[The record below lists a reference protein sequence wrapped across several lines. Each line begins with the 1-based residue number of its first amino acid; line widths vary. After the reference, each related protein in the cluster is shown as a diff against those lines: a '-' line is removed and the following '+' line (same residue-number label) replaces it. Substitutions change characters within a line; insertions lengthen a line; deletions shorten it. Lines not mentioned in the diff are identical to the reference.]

1 MDEKDIIIQNLQ
13 EEIISLKNE
22 LETTKQHLKKYTA
35 PCKKA
40 YYQKNK
46 EQILEKNKAYNVS
59 PDKRK
64 EYNKQAYLRRKEKIK
79 ENENN

>member
-46 EQILEKNKAYNVS
+46 
-59 PDKRK
+59 
-64 EYNKQAYLRRKEKIK
+64 
-79 ENENN
+79 